1 MSIPL
6 AERMRPK
13 NLEQFIGQGHL
24 LGPNGI
30 LTPIIKNGNLH
41 SMILWGPP
49 GTGKTSL
56 AKLLASEKE
65 RAFYQL
71 SAINSGV
78 KEIRE
83 ILQKAENTGSL
94 LINKNPI
101 LFIDEIH
108 RFSKSQQDC
117 LLGAVEK
124 GIIIL
129 IGATTENPSFEV
141 INALLSRCHVYTLN
155 PLNKKELK
163 DLISNA
169 LKNDSEI
176 SSKKVQII

>member
-30 LTPIIKNGNLH
+30 LNPIIKNGNLH

-49 GTGKTSL
+49 GTGKTTL

-94 LINKNPI
+94 LINKNPYNLNFGMPSPI
-101 LFIDEIH
+101 RDVEEWCDVVCGVVWSGVLW
-108 RFSKSQQDC
+108 RGLWCCVVWC
-117 LLGAVEK
+117 LGVRGVYCVCGMWWRGAV
-124 GIIIL
+124 
-129 IGATTENPSFEV
+129 
-141 INALLSRCHVYTLN
+141 
-155 PLNKKELK
+155 
-163 DLISNA
+163 
-169 LKNDSEI
+169 
-176 SSKKVQII
+176 

>member
-83 ILQKAENTGSL
+83 ILQKAERSEEHTS
-94 LINKNPI
+94 
-101 LFIDEIH
+101 
-108 RFSKSQQDC
+108 
-117 LLGAVEK
+117 
-124 GIIIL
+124 
-129 IGATTENPSFEV
+129 
-141 INALLSRCHVYTLN
+141 
-155 PLNKKELK
+155 ELQ
-163 DLISNA
+163 SH
-169 LKNDSEI
+169 S
-176 SSKKVQII
+176 